1 MADQTLFTDDFKTA
15 PYWWDVAPRPE
26 IEAAAPPK
34 RADAVVIGSG
44 YTGLCASLQL
54 ARAGREVVVLDAE
67 SAGWGC
73 SSRNGGLVSTGLK
86 PGFDD
91 LAPHHGAAARAI
103 VTEAH
108 NALAFIKDFVAE
120 EELACDFDVGG
131 KFFGAHTP
139 AHFEK
144 IAAAGDRQPEGL
156 AVKAHVVP
164 RAEQAREIDTEF
176 YHGGVVFEEHASI
189 DPAKY
194 HSALLAKVR
203 AAGVTIVP
211 HCRAGAIRRDGD
223 RFTVESEG
231 GTVDAGQVLVATN
244 GYTDAV
250 APWVRRRVILI
261 GSYMIATEPLPA
273 AVMDRIMPTARTI
286 GDTRKVVYYYRPS
299 PDRSRVIFGG
309 RVTTNETNP
318 RVSGP
323 LLMRD
328 LVALF
333 PALAGKRISHSWNGF
348 VAYTFDRLPHLGQ
361 NDGVYYA
368 AGYCGSG
375 VALATYFGTKVGQ
388 KMLGLA
394 EGRTGWTLLSTQRC
408 HFIMAGH
415 GFLLVAYYRYE
426 PLAPKRAC
434 LKNLITTSL

>member
-1 MADQTLFTDDFKTA
+1 MADQTLFTDDFKTM
-15 PYWWDVAPRPE
+15 PYWWEAAPRPE

-91 LAPHHGAAARAI
+91 LAPHHGAAAARAI
-103 VTEAH
+103 VTEGH

-144 IAAAGDRQPEGL
+144 IAAAVDRQPEGL

-164 RAEQAREIDTEF
+164 RAEQAREIDTDL

-250 APWVRRRVILI
+250 APWVRRRVIPI

-273 AVMDRIMPTARTI
+273 AVMDRILPTGRTI

-309 RVTTNETNP
+309 RVTSNETDP
-318 RVSGP
+318 RVSAP

-333 PALAGKRISHSWNGF
+333 PALAGTRISHSWNGF
-348 VAYTFDRLPHLGQ
+348 VAYTFDHLPHLGQ

-375 VALATYFGTKVGQ
+375 VALATYCGTKVGQ

-394 EGRTGWTLLSTQRC
+394 EGRTGLDTLINPTRP
-408 HFIMAGH
+408 FYYGRPW
-415 GFLLVAYYRYE
+415 FLGATVAYYRWRD
-426 PLAPKRAC
+426 RAG
-434 LKNLITTSL
+434 L

>member
-1 MADQTLFTDDFKTA
+1 
-15 PYWWDVAPRPE
+15 
-26 IEAAAPPK
+26 
-34 RADAVVIGSG
+34 
-44 YTGLCASLQL
+44 
-54 ARAGREVVVLDAE
+54 
-67 SAGWGC
+67 
-73 SSRNGGLVSTGLK
+73 
-86 PGFDD
+86 
-91 LAPHHGAAARAI
+91 
-103 VTEAH
+103 
-108 NALAFIKDFVAE
+108 
-120 EELACDFDVGG
+120 
-131 KFFGAHTP
+131 
-139 AHFEK
+139 
-144 IAAAGDRQPEGL
+144 
-156 AVKAHVVP
+156 
-164 RAEQAREIDTEF
+164 EQAREIDTDL

-250 APWVRRRVILI
+250 APWVRRRVIPI

-273 AVMDRIMPTARTI
+273 AVMDRILPTGRTI

-309 RVTTNETNP
+309 RVTSNETDP
-318 RVSGP
+318 RVSAP

-333 PALAGKRISHSWNGF
+333 PALAGTRISHSWNGF
-348 VAYTFDRLPHLGQ
+348 VAYTFDHLPHLGQ

-375 VALATYFGTKVGQ
+375 VALATYCGTKVGQ

-394 EGRTGWTLLSTQRC
+394 EGRTGLDTLINPTRP
-408 HFIMAGH
+408 FYYGRPW
-415 GFLLVAYYRYE
+415 FLGATVAYYRWRD
-426 PLAPKRAC
+426 RAG
-434 LKNLITTSL
+434 L